1 MESPPEKNAILVI
14 HGPNLNMLGKREPEV
29 YGKATLD
36 DINTAL
42 KESGRRLGVSVEAFQ
57 SNHEGAIVDKIQQ
70 SMNSHQGLIINPGA
84 YTHTS
89 VAIRD
94 ALLLLGFPVVEVHL
108 SNIYKREAFRH
119 HSMIAGVATGQI
131 SGLGSDGYILALEFL
146 ARQFQAKAAVQNQ
159 ADETS

>member
-1 MESPPEKNAILVI
+1 MEPLPEKHAILVI

-42 KESGRRLGVSVEAFQ
+42 KETGNRLGVSVDTFQ
-57 SNHEGAIVDKIQQ
+57 SNHEGAIVEKIQEI
-70 SMNSHQGLIINPGA
+70 MNSHQGLIINPGA

-89 VAIRD
+89 VAIHD
-94 ALLLLGFPVVEVHL
+94 ALLLLSFPVVEVHL
-108 SNIYKREAFRH
+108 SNIYKREPFRH

-131 SGLGSDGYILALEFL
+131 SGLGSDGYILALEYL
-146 ARQFQAKAAVQNQ
+146 ARRCQAIA
-159 ADETS
+159 